1 MQIEYGSNIIVFLF
15 IAMVWLANVAKRL
28 GI

>member
-1 MQIEYGSNIIVFLF
+1 MRIEDGSSIIVFLF
-15 IAMVWLANVAKRL
+15 IAMVWLANVAERL

>member
-1 MQIEYGSNIIVFLF
+1 MQIEDGSNIIVFPF
-15 IAMVWLANVAKRL
+15 IATVWLANVAKRL